1 MDFENL
7 VQLDAD
13 HPGFRDA
20 EYRARRD
27 LIASVAH
34 AYRRGDVVP
43 RVDYTPAEHKLWR
56 RIDADLA
63 IRHKVWACREILQA
77 RERLA
82 LPSDRIPQ
90 LSEVNRSLARAGG
103 FRMEPVAGLIDG
115 NVFLRALAEGVFLST
130 QYIRH
135 TSRPYY
141 TPEPDVVHELQG
153 HAATLA
159 DPRFAE
165 LSRAFGEAA
174 VTVAGARQGQIERLY
189 WYTLEY
195 GCVMEGGRPK
205 AVGAGLLS
213 SVDEI
218 THVGG
223 SVEIRPFRAALAAE
237 TGYDPTD
244 FQTVLFIADSFEH
257 LLAECHQW
265 LSQVTAS

>member
-1 MDFENL
+1 MDYENL

-20 EYRARRD
+20 QYRARRD

-34 AYRRGDVVP
+34 DYRRGDEVP
-43 RVDYTPAEHKLWR
+43 QVEYTAAEHQLWR
-56 RIDADLA
+56 QIDAELA
-63 IRHKVWACREILQA
+63 DRHRDWACREILEA
-77 RERLA
+77 RARLA

-90 LSEVNRSLARAGG
+90 LAEVNLSLAQTGG

-115 NVFLRALAEGVFLST
+115 TVFLRALAGGVFLST

-135 TSRPYY
+135 TSRPCY

-159 DPRFAE
+159 DARFAQ

-174 VTVAGARQGQIERLY
+174 ATAPSGRHREIERLY

-195 GCVMEGGRPK
+195 GCVMESGRPK

-223 SVEIRPFRAALAAE
+223 GVEIRPFRAAVAAG
-237 TGYDPTD
+237 TDYDPTN
-244 FQTVLFIADSFEH
+244 FQPVLFMATSFED
-257 LLAECHQW
+257 LLAECHDW
-265 LSQVTAS
+265 LSRVTI